1 MLKVFLLVTTLLL
14 PVSIAKAQFF
24 DNCTKDCSGH
34 HAGYEWAMRKGL
46 TDERPCYGAK
56 SNSFI
61 EGCIQYV
68 RENN

>member
-1 MLKVFLLVTTLLL
+1 MFKVVLLVATLL
-14 PVSIAKAQFF
+14 PTSIVNAQFF
-24 DNCTKDCSGH
+24 DNCTQDCSGH

-46 TDERPCYGAK
+46 TDERQCYGGK